1 MAPLTP
7 EAHLGD
13 VDDSLLLPLA
23 VALGLG
29 LLVGLQRE
37 HAESGMAGIRTFPLI
52 TLFGVL
58 AGALG
63 AGWGAWIPAA
73 GVLAVA
79 AFFVTANLVRVRA
92 PRREEPDVGL
102 TTEVAGLLM
111 YAVGVALAAGL
122 TAAAVVTGGLVA
134 VLLEAKG
141 RLHGVVEALSD
152 RDVRVL
158 FQFVLVALVVLPVLP
173 DEDYGPF
180 EVLNPFEIWLMVVL
194 IVGISVG
201 AWAAYRILGRRRGL
215 ALTGLLGGLISSTA
229 TTVSYARQAREGHP
243 ASAAAFV
250 VVMASAIVFVR
261 VLVEVA
267 VVVPGAWAE
276 VAPSMGI
283 MLATLLL
290 MGWLQWR
297 KVGSGEGA
305 SAASDELHRE
315 APSELPA
322 AVAFGLLYA
331 LVLLAVAAARE
342 YLGEGGL
349 YAVAFLS
356 GLTDMDAITLS
367 TAQLVRA
374 GTLEVDT
381 AWRAILVGGMSNI
394 AFKGGVV
401 AVIGG
406 RSLRGPVFT
415 AFGVAL
421 GVGGAILLLG

>member
-1 MAPLTP
+1 MDGTLLTP
-7 EAHLGD
+7 LGI
-13 VDDSLLLPLA
+13 A
-23 VALGLG
+23 VGLG

-37 HAESGMAGIRTFPLI
+37 HAESRMAGIRTFTLV

-58 AGALG
+58 SGALG
-63 AGWGAWIPAA
+63 AVHGAWVPAA
-73 GVLAVA
+73 GLLAVA
-79 AFFVTANLVRVRA
+79 AFFVTANLA
-92 PRREEPDVGL
+92 YAEATEGADMGL
-102 TTEVAGLLM
+102 TTEFAGLVM
-111 YAVGVALAAGL
+111 YGVGVALAAEM
-122 TAAAVVTGGLVA
+122 TAAAVVVGGLVA
-134 VLLEAKG
+134 VLLEAKE
-141 RLHGVVEALSD
+141 RLHGLVEALTD

-173 DEDYGPF
+173 NRDFGPF
-180 EVLNPFEIWLMVVL
+180 EVLNPFEIWVMVVL

-229 TTVSYARQAREGHP
+229 TTVSYAREAREGHP
-243 ASAAAFV
+243 APAAAFV
-250 VVMASAIVFVR
+250 VIMASAIVFIR

-267 VVVPGAWAE
+267 VVVPGSWTA

-283 MLATLLL
+283 MLGTLLL

-297 KVGSGEGA
+297 KVGQGGDGEAVSEG
-305 SAASDELHRE
+305 LHRE

-342 YLGEGGL
+342 YLGESGL

-374 GTLEVDT
+374 GSLEVET
-381 AWRAILVGGMSNI
+381 AWRAILIGGMSNI
-394 AFKGGVV
+394 LFKGGVV
-401 AVIGG
+401 AVVAG
-406 RSLRGPVFT
+406 RPLRKPVFL

-421 GVGGAILLLG
+421 AVGCGILALA